1 MKSNSIL
8 LGLSALFSVCML
20 VPDID
25 IDIDIGSQVYAQ
37 GSIANSS
44 NSSNATIAAKSDRI
58 NLRVE
63 EVSLNKSP
71 TNLVDVAGKIRN
83 NNTVSVHDV
92 KVMAVYFD
100 KNGVVLGKSDK
111 FVSSQ
116 SFVLKPGDV
125 MPFQLLDVV
134 AFDKV
139 DKYNMTAFGRV
150 AP

>member
-1 MKSNSIL
+1 M
-8 LGLSALFSVCML
+8 
-20 VPDID
+20 
-25 IDIDIGSQVYAQ
+25 
-37 GSIANSS
+37 
-44 NSSNATIAAKSDRI
+44 
-58 NLRVE
+58 
-63 EVSLNKSP
+63 
-71 TNLVDVAGKIRN
+71 AGKVRN

-92 KVMAVYFD
+92 KVQAVYFD
-100 KNGVVLGKSDK
+100 NNGVVLGKSDK

>member
-8 LGLSALFSVCML
+8 LGISALFSVCML
-20 VPDID
+20 VP
-25 IDIDIGSQVYAQ
+25 DIDIGSQVYAQ

-44 NSSNATIAAKSDRI
+44 NSSNATIAEKSDRI

-63 EVSLNKSP
+63 EVTLNKSP

-83 NNTVSVHDV
+83 NNTVSMHDV

-116 SFVLKPGDV
+116 SFILKPGDV
-125 MPFQLLDVV
+125 IPFQLLDVV
-134 AFDKV
+134 TFDKV
-139 DKYNMTAFGRV
+139 NKYNMTAIGRV

>member
-20 VPDID
+20 IP
-25 IDIDIGSQVYAQ
+25 DIDIGSQVYAQ

-44 NSSNATIAAKSDRI
+44 NSSNATIAVKSDKI

-63 EVSLNKSP
+63 EVTLNKSP

-83 NNTVSVHDV
+83 NNTVSVHDM

-100 KNGVVLGKSDK
+100 KNGVVIGKSDK

-116 SFVLKPGDV
+116 SVLKPGDV

>member
-1 MKSNSIL
+1 ML
-8 LGLSALFSVCML
+8 LGISALFSVCMMI
-20 VPDID
+20 P
-25 IDIDIGSQVYAQ
+25 DIDIGSQVYAQ
-37 GSIANSS
+37 GSLAISL
-44 NSSNATIAAKSDRI
+44 NSSNATNAVKSDKI

-63 EVSLNKSP
+63 EVTLNKSP

-83 NNTVSVHDV
+83 NNTVSMHDV

-100 KNGVVLGKSDK
+100 NNGVVLGKSDK

-116 SFVLKPGDV
+116 SFILKPGDV

-134 AFDKV
+134 TFDKV
-139 DKYNMTAFGRV
+139 DKYNMTAIGRV

>member
-8 LGLSALFSVCML
+8 LGLFALFSVCML
-20 VPDID
+20 VP
-25 IDIDIGSQVYAQ
+25 DIDIGSQVYAQ
-37 GSIANSS
+37 GSIANS
-44 NSSNATIAAKSDRI
+44 SSNATIAAKSDRI

-63 EVSLNKSP
+63 EVTLNKSP

-100 KNGVVLGKSDK
+100 QNGVVLGKSDK

>member
-8 LGLSALFSVCML
+8 LGLSALFSVCMMI
-20 VPDID
+20 PDIN
-25 IDIDIGSQVYAQ
+25 IGSQVYAQ
-37 GSIANSS
+37 SIANSS

-58 NLRVE
+58 NLQVE
-63 EVSLNKSP
+63 EVTLNKSP
-71 TNLVDVAGKIRN
+71 TNLVDVTGKIRN

-92 KVMAVYFD
+92 KVQAVYFD

-116 SFVLKPGDV
+116 SFILKPGDV

-139 DKYNMTAFGRV
+139 DKYNMTAFGEV

>member
-1 MKSNSIL
+1 
-8 LGLSALFSVCML
+8 ML
-20 VPDID
+20 VP
-25 IDIDIGSQVYAQ
+25 DIDIGSQVYAQ

-44 NSSNATIAAKSDRI
+44 NSSNATIAEKSDRI

-63 EVSLNKSP
+63 EVTLNKSP
-71 TNLVDVAGKIRN
+71 TNLVDVVGKIRN

>member
-8 LGLSALFSVCML
+8 LGISVLFSVCMMI
-20 VPDID
+20 P
-25 IDIDIGSQVYAQ
+25 DIDIGSQVNAQ
-37 GSIANSS
+37 GSLTISS
-44 NSSNATIAAKSDRI
+44 NSSNTTNVVKSDKI

-63 EVSLNKSP
+63 EVTLNKSP

-83 NNTVSVHDV
+83 NNTVGMHDV

-116 SFVLKPGDV
+116 SFILKPGDV

-134 AFDKV
+134 TFDKV
-139 DKYNMTAFGRV
+139 NKYNMTAIGRV

>member
-1 MKSNSIL
+1 MKSNGIL
-8 LGLSALFSVCML
+8 LGISALFSVSMMI
-20 VPDID
+20 P
-25 IDIDIGSQVYAQ
+25 DIDIGSQVNAQ
-37 GSIANSS
+37 GSLAISL
-44 NSSNATIAAKSDRI
+44 NSSNATNGVKSDKI

-63 EVSLNKSP
+63 EVTLNKSP

-83 NNTVSVHDV
+83 NNTVGMHDV

-116 SFVLKPGDV
+116 SFILKPGDV

-134 AFDKV
+134 TFDKV
-139 DKYNMTAFGRV
+139 NKYNMTAIGRV

>member
-20 VPDID
+20 VP
-25 IDIDIGSQVYAQ
+25 DIDIGSQVYAQ

-44 NSSNATIAAKSDRI
+44 NSSNATIAEKSDRI

-63 EVSLNKSP
+63 EVTLNKSP

-100 KNGVVLGKSDK
+100 KDGVVLGKSDK

-116 SFVLKPGDV
+116 SFVLKPGDE

>member
-1 MKSNSIL
+1 MKSNGIL
-8 LGLSALFSVCML
+8 LGISALFSVSMMI
-20 VPDID
+20 P
-25 IDIDIGSQVYAQ
+25 DIDIGSQVNAQ
-37 GSIANSS
+37 GSLAISL
-44 NSSNATIAAKSDRI
+44 NSSNATNGVKSDKI

-63 EVSLNKSP
+63 EVTLNKSP

-83 NNTVSVHDV
+83 NNTVSMHDV

-116 SFVLKPGDV
+116 SFILKPGDV
-125 MPFQLLDVV
+125 IPFQLLDVV
-134 AFDKV
+134 TFDKV
-139 DKYNMTAFGRV
+139 NKYNMTAIGRV

>member
-20 VPDID
+20 VP
-25 IDIDIGSQVYAQ
+25 DIDIGSQVYAQ

-44 NSSNATIAAKSDRI
+44 NSSNATIAEKSDRI

-63 EVSLNKSP
+63 EVTLNKSP

-100 KNGVVLGKSDK
+100 QNGVVLGKSDK

-116 SFVLKPGDV
+116 SFVLKAGDV

>member
-8 LGLSALFSVCML
+8 LGLSALFWVCML
-20 VPDID
+20 VP
-25 IDIDIGSQVYAQ
+25 DIDIGSQVYAQ

-44 NSSNATIAAKSDRI
+44 NSSNATIAEKSDRI

-63 EVSLNKSP
+63 EVTLNKSP

-116 SFVLKPGDV
+116 SFVLKAGDV

>member
-8 LGLSALFSVCML
+8 LGISALFSVCMMI
-20 VPDID
+20 P
-25 IDIDIGSQVYAQ
+25 DIDIGSQVNAQ
-37 GSIANSS
+37 GSLAISL
-44 NSSNATIAAKSDRI
+44 NSSNATNGVKSDKI

-63 EVSLNKSP
+63 EVTLNKSP

-83 NNTVSVHDV
+83 NNTVSMHDV

-116 SFVLKPGDV
+116 SFILKPGDV

-134 AFDKV
+134 TFDKV
-139 DKYNMTAFGRV
+139 NKYNMTAIGRV

>member
-8 LGLSALFSVCML
+8 LGLSALFSICMMI
-20 VPDID
+20 PDIN
-25 IDIDIGSQVYAQ
+25 IGPQVSAQ
-37 GSIANSS
+37 SIANSS
-44 NSSNATIAAKSDRI
+44 NSSNATIAAKNDRI
-58 NLRVE
+58 NLQVE
-63 EVSLNKSP
+63 EVTLNKSP
-71 TNLVDVAGKIRN
+71 TNLIDVTGKVRN
-83 NNTVSVHDV
+83 NSTVSVHDV
-92 KVMAVYFD
+92 KVQAVYFD
-100 KNGVVLGKSDK
+100 NNGVVLGKSEK

-139 DKYNMTAFGRV
+139 DKYNMTAFGEA

>member
-1 MKSNSIL
+1 MKSNGIL
-8 LGLSALFSVCML
+8 LGISALFSVSMMI
-20 VPDID
+20 P
-25 IDIDIGSQVYAQ
+25 DIDIGSQVNAQ
-37 GSIANSS
+37 GSLAISL
-44 NSSNATIAAKSDRI
+44 NSSNATNGVKSDKI

-63 EVSLNKSP
+63 EVTLNKSP

-83 NNTVSVHDV
+83 NNTVSMHDV

-116 SFVLKPGDV
+116 SFILKPGDV

-134 AFDKV
+134 TFDKV
-139 DKYNMTAFGRV
+139 NKYNMTAIGRV

>member
-1 MKSNSIL
+1 MKSNGIL
-8 LGLSALFSVCML
+8 LGISALFSVSMMI
-20 VPDID
+20 P
-25 IDIDIGSQVYAQ
+25 DIDIGSQVNAQ
-37 GSIANSS
+37 GSLAISL
-44 NSSNATIAAKSDRI
+44 NSSNATNGVKSDKI

-63 EVSLNKSP
+63 EVTLNKSP

-83 NNTVSVHDV
+83 NNTVSMHDV

-116 SFVLKPGDV
+116 SFILKPGDV
-125 MPFQLLDVV
+125 IPFQLLDVV
-134 AFDKV
+134 TFDKV
-139 DKYNMTAFGRV
+139 NKYNMTAIGKV

>member
-1 MKSNSIL
+1 MKSNSIF
-8 LGLSALFSVCML
+8 LGLSALFSLCML
-20 VPDID
+20 VP
-25 IDIDIGSQVYAQ
+25 DIDIGSQVYAQ

-63 EVSLNKSP
+63 EVTLNKSP

-83 NNTVSVHDV
+83 NNTVSVHDM

-116 SFVLKPGDV
+116 SFVLKAGDV

>member
-20 VPDID
+20 VP
-25 IDIDIGSQVYAQ
+25 DIDIGSQVYAQ

-44 NSSNATIAAKSDRI
+44 NSSNATIAEKSDRI

-63 EVSLNKSP
+63 EVTLNKSP

-83 NNTVSVHDV
+83 NNTVSAHDV

>member
-8 LGLSALFSVCML
+8 LGISVLFSVCMMI
-20 VPDID
+20 P
-25 IDIDIGSQVYAQ
+25 DIDIGSQVNAQ
-37 GSIANSS
+37 GSLAISS
-44 NSSNATIAAKSDRI
+44 NSSNTTNVVKSDKI

-63 EVSLNKSP
+63 EVTLNKSP

-83 NNTVSVHDV
+83 NNTVGMHDV

-116 SFVLKPGDV
+116 SFILKPGDV

-134 AFDKV
+134 TFDKV
-139 DKYNMTAFGRV
+139 NKYNMTAIGRV

>member
-8 LGLSALFSVCML
+8 LGLSALFSVCMMI
-20 VPDID
+20 PDIN
-25 IDIDIGSQVYAQ
+25 IGPQVSAQ
-37 GSIANSS
+37 SIANSS
-44 NSSNATIAAKSDRI
+44 NSSNATIAAKNDRI
-58 NLRVE
+58 NLQVE
-63 EVSLNKSP
+63 EVTLNKSP
-71 TNLVDVAGKIRN
+71 TNLVDVTGKVRN

-92 KVMAVYFD
+92 KVQAVYFD
-100 KNGVVLGKSDK
+100 NNGVVLGKSDK

-116 SFVLKPGDV
+116 SFILKPGDV

-139 DKYNMTAFGRV
+139 DKYNMTAFGEV

>member
-8 LGLSALFSVCML
+8 LGLSALFSVCMMI
-20 VPDID
+20 PDIN
-25 IDIDIGSQVYAQ
+25 IGPQVSAQ
-37 GSIANSS
+37 SIANSS
-44 NSSNATIAAKSDRI
+44 NSSNATIAAKNDRI
-58 NLRVE
+58 NLQVE
-63 EVSLNKSP
+63 EVTLNKSP
-71 TNLVDVAGKIRN
+71 TNLVDVTGKVRN
-83 NNTVSVHDV
+83 NNSVSVHDV
-92 KVMAVYFD
+92 KVQAVYFD
-100 KNGVVLGKSDK
+100 NNGVVLGKSDK

-139 DKYNMTAFGRV
+139 DKYNMTAFGEV

>member
-1 MKSNSIL
+1 MKSNGIL
-8 LGLSALFSVCML
+8 LGISALFSVSMMI
-20 VPDID
+20 P
-25 IDIDIGSQVYAQ
+25 DIDIGSQVNAQ
-37 GSIANSS
+37 GSLAISL
-44 NSSNATIAAKSDRI
+44 NSSNATNGVKSDKI

-63 EVSLNKSP
+63 EVTLNKSP

-83 NNTVSVHDV
+83 NNTVGMHDV

-116 SFVLKPGDV
+116 SFILKPGDV
-125 MPFQLLDVV
+125 IPFQLLDVV
-134 AFDKV
+134 TFDKV
-139 DKYNMTAFGRV
+139 NKYNMTAIGRV

>member
-8 LGLSALFSVCML
+8 LGLSALFSLCML
-20 VPDID
+20 VP
-25 IDIDIGSQVYAQ
+25 DIDIGSQVYAQ

-44 NSSNATIAAKSDRI
+44 NSSNATIAEKSDRI

-63 EVSLNKSP
+63 EVTLNKSP

-100 KNGVVLGKSDK
+100 KDGVVLGKSDK

-116 SFVLKPGDV
+116 SFVLKPGDE

>member
-8 LGLSALFSVCML
+8 LGLSALFSVCMMI
-20 VPDID
+20 PDIN
-25 IDIDIGSQVYAQ
+25 IGSQVSAQ
-37 GSIANSS
+37 SIANSS
-44 NSSNATIAAKSDRI
+44 NSSNATIAAKNDRI
-58 NLRVE
+58 NLQVE
-63 EVSLNKSP
+63 EVTLNKSP
-71 TNLVDVAGKIRN
+71 TNLVDVTGKVRN

-92 KVMAVYFD
+92 KVQAVYFD
-100 KNGVVLGKSDK
+100 NNGVVLGKSDK

-116 SFVLKPGDV
+116 SFILKPGDV

-139 DKYNMTAFGRV
+139 EKYNMTAFGEV

>member
-8 LGLSALFSVCML
+8 LGLSALFSVCMMI
-20 VPDID
+20 PDIN
-25 IDIDIGSQVYAQ
+25 IGSQVSAQ
-37 GSIANSS
+37 SIANSS
-44 NSSNATIAAKSDRI
+44 NSSNATIAAKNDRI
-58 NLRVE
+58 NLQVE
-63 EVSLNKSP
+63 EVTLNKSP
-71 TNLVDVAGKIRN
+71 TNLVDVTGKVRN

-92 KVMAVYFD
+92 KVQAVYFD
-100 KNGVVLGKSDK
+100 NNGVVLGKSDK

-116 SFVLKPGDV
+116 SFILKPGDV

-139 DKYNMTAFGRV
+139 DKYNMTAFGEV